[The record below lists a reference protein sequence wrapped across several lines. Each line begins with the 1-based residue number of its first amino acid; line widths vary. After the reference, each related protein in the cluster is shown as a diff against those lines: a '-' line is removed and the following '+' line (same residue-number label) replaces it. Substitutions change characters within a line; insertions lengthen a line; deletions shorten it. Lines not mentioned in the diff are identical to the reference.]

1 MNLLQRTFTSLVNAH
16 AGRTPLPAI
25 EAKLPARLRLALVL
39 SRNPMSIEI
48 IQATEDDRAYLLSL
62 RKLTMVD
69 HLENAGLYLSE
80 DEHQVRLND
89 AYECSHIIISLGE
102 KVGTLKFREFEDKI
116 EVMQIQIHP
125 DNQGRGF
132 GTEVI
137 KKVLGRSKFKAV
149 ELTVLKA
156 NPAKQLY
163 ERLGFL
169 ITGEDEYEFHMEF
182 KH

>member
-1 MNLLQRTFTSLVNAH
+1 M
-16 AGRTPLPAI
+16 TP
-25 EAKLPARLRLALVL
+25 
-39 SRNPMSIEI
+39 
-48 IQATEDDRAYLLSL
+48 
-62 RKLTMVD
+62 
-69 HLENAGLYLSE
+69 
-80 DEHQVRLND
+80 
-89 AYECSHIIISLGE
+89 
-102 KVGTLKFREFEDKI
+102 LKFRELEYKI

-125 DNQGRGF
+125 DNQGQGF
-132 GTEVI
+132 GTKVI
-137 KKVLGRSKFKAV
+137 KKILGWSKFKAV